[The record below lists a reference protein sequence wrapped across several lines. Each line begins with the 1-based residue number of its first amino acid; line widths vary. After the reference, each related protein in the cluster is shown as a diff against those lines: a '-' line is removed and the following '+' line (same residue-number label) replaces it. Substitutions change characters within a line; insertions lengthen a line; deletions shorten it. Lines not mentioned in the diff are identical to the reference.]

1 MSCFSSN
8 RKGLEME
15 EGEDEVVR
23 KDEKEKK
30 EVKEEEKEKE
40 ESMLLMKN
48 TCFVPSCQLHLVAS
62 WAGRE

>member
-1 MSCFSSN
+1 
-8 RKGLEME
+8 ME

>member
-23 KDEKEKK
+23 K
-30 EVKEEEKEKE
+30 EEKEE

>member
-1 MSCFSSN
+1 
-8 RKGLEME
+8 ME
-15 EGEDEVVR
+15 KGEDEVVR
-23 KDEKEKK
+23 
-30 EVKEEEKEKE
+30 EEKEKEKEEE

>member
-1 MSCFSSN
+1 
-8 RKGLEME
+8 ME
-15 EGEDEVVR
+15 EGEEEVVR
-23 KDEKEKK
+23 KE
-30 EVKEEEKEKE
+30 E

>member
-1 MSCFSSN
+1 MAEALGN
-8 RKGLEME
+8 LG
-15 EGEDEVVR
+15 
-23 KDEKEKK
+23 EKEKVVMRAEK
-30 EVKEEEKEKE
+30 EEEEEEEEKEEE